1 MINKFITFSI
11 IAFLSLYVTP
21 ALGQPDPYN
30 GYSLQHFTDEDGL
43 PQNSINN
50 LLADNN
56 GFLWLAAQVGM
67 IRFNGNSFKLFSTG
81 DKPLLESN
89 VVFLGKKHTGDI
101 FFKTAEENL
110 YCYPDG
116 NCHSLKLVNS
126 PTMRGPTL
134 LNHQNQLFDFTH
146 FLNDTQ
152 SGIPPAGIKA
162 IFNYLFDHNDNFY
175 VIDSTHIY
183 LIYSDS
189 LYYYDNKSLLK
200 ISGLPGSVPGYLT
213 LNGKFY
219 ILKDDSVLK
228 IYDNGR
234 LINEGG
240 IIGGDLEKDVRQ
252 LKLQGSPFHLFP
264 GNAIHYLVNN
274 RLYRITA
281 RVDGMLNAQFLLD
294 LGFCSHITGVEY
306 KQESDLLLI
315 ATGTEGF
322 YILRKSGFRPTALQ
336 GPLKSFLSQYLFG
349 PMALHDGKEILT
361 NKFIFNENG
370 AFNILK
376 DPIPAR
382 QKCLFI
388 DHKDNVWSSVFNLP
402 RKLTAAM
409 KVVKVYP
416 TVDGQIVDYQ
426 EDSEGN
432 LYCLTEHSL
441 YWLDTDSFRLLFNN
455 AQLGITGVNETFCE
469 TAPNLFW
476 IGNVDGLIEYDP
488 VQNKSKSVPE
498 LARAHIRCIYRC
510 KDRSIFLGTY
520 GEGYYYYRH
529 GRFFKMPLDK
539 NGFLVT
545 AHCFLEDK
553 ADNVWIPCNKGLF
566 KVPKADLDSWC
577 DSNSNQLFY
586 YYYGRQDGLNTNEFN
601 GGSNASGLI
610 THDGF
615 AAILSMKGMV
625 CFYPDSLKM
634 DFPKGPI
641 EITNIEIDGRSGIKT
656 KTIELPP
663 DYNSLLL
670 EISCPFL
677 GNRNN
682 LSLEYTLKGLNEG
695 WRQVPED
702 GIISLSRLGPGNY
715 MLRIRKVNG
724 FGKNN
729 YLYKECRIVV
739 IPYFYR
745 TTWFMLLAIFALLLL
760 LILLVQLWLKLIE
773 KRKEIRI
780 KAEKLKGTVVAL
792 EETVEKLQESKKA
805 LLQTSKVREKL
816 ISLVIHDL
824 RSPLRFLTMLASD
837 LHDNQDNFSREE
849 FRERSY
855 WIKKGT
861 HDIYNFSEDF
871 LLWVTSQKNNFTITK
886 RHFPI
891 KPLLQEI
898 YDFFKE
904 QVQQKGNS
912 IFFDARDD
920 LNIYSDPHILIT
932 IIRNLV
938 DNANKYTDRGRI
950 DINAYTEDAFVII
963 SVSDTG
969 KGMNSRQMEAFL
981 QNDNMD
987 DLKSGSQLGHKFI
1000 FDLTKRINGSVSI
1013 ESMEKV
1019 GTTVRLQFGIVEQ
1032 SLTPPS
1038 VSYTSPE

>member
-11 IAFLSLYVTP
+11 IVILSLSVPP
-21 ALGQPDPYN
+21 ALGQSDPYN
-30 GYSLQHFTDEDGL
+30 GYSLQHLTDEDGL

-50 LLADNN
+50 LLVDDN

-67 IRFNGNSFKLFSTG
+67 IRFNGSSFKLFSTG

-89 VVFLGKKHTGDI
+89 VDFLGKNHTGDI
-101 FFKTAEENL
+101 YFKTAEDNL

-116 NCHSLKLVNS
+116 NCHALKLVNS
-126 PTMRGPTL
+126 PAMKGPIL
-134 LNHQNQLFDFTH
+134 LNHQNQIFDFTH
-146 FLNDTQ
+146 FLKDSR
-152 SGIPPAGIKA
+152 SGVSPAVSKV
-162 IFNYLFDHNDNFY
+162 IFNDLFTHNDHFY

-183 LIYSDS
+183 LTYNDS

-200 ISGLPGSVPGYLT
+200 ISGVPGSMPNYMT
-213 LNGKFY
+213 LNGRFY

-228 IYDNGR
+228 VYNSGR
-234 LINEGG
+234 LVQESMT
-240 IIGGDLEKDVRQ
+240 IGGDLEKDVRQ
-252 LKLQGSPFHLFP
+252 LKLRGGLFHLFP
-264 GNAIHYLVNN
+264 GDAIHYMVNN
-274 RLYRITA
+274 RLYRITTD
-281 RVDGMLNAQFLLD
+281 RNGILNTRFLLD
-294 LGFCSHITGVEY
+294 LSFCTHISGVEY
-306 KQESDLLLI
+306 KRESDLLLI
-315 ATGTEGF
+315 ATGTEGV
-322 YILRKSGFRPTALQ
+322 YLLRKSGFRSTGMQ
-336 GPLKSFLSQYLFG
+336 GPLKDYLSQYLFG
-349 PMALHDGKEILT
+349 PIALHQDREILT
-361 NKFIFNENG
+361 NKFVFNENG

-376 DPIPAR
+376 NPIPAH

-388 DHKDNVWSSVFNLP
+388 DHRDNVWSSVFNLP
-402 RKLTAAM
+402 RRLTSDM
-409 KVVKVYP
+409 KVTKVYP
-416 TVDGQIVDYQ
+416 TVDGQIADYK
-426 EDSEGN
+426 EDAAGN
-432 LYCLTEHSL
+432 LYCLTEKSL
-441 YWLDTDSFRLLFNN
+441 YRLETDSFRLLFTGN
-455 AQLGITGVNETFCE
+455 QLGFTGTNETFCE
-469 TAPNLFW
+469 VAPELFW
-476 IGNVDGLIEYDP
+476 IGNVNGLIEYDP
-488 VQNKSKSVPE
+488 ARNQFRSIPE
-498 LARAHIRCIYRC
+498 LAKAHIRCISRC
-510 KDRSIFLGTY
+510 RDGSILLGTY
-520 GEGYYYYRH
+520 GEGYFYYRH
-529 GRFFKMPLDK
+529 GHFFKMPLDK

-553 ADNVWIPCNKGLF
+553 DDNVWIPCNKGLF
-566 KVPKADLDSWC
+566 KVPKADMDCWC
-577 DSNSNQLFY
+577 DSNSNNLIY

-601 GGSNASGLI
+601 GGYNTSGII
-610 THDGF
+610 TSDGF

-625 CFYPDSLKM
+625 CFYPDSLRT
-634 DFPKGPI
+634 DFPKGPVD
-641 EITNIEIDGRSGIKT
+641 ITNIEIDGRAGIKT
-656 KTIELPP
+656 KTIELPS

-670 EISCPFL
+670 EVSCPYL

-682 LSLEYTLKGLNEG
+682 LYLEYSLKGLNEE
-695 WRQVPED
+695 WRQVPEN
-702 GIISLSRLGPGNY
+702 GIISFSRLGPGNY
-715 MLRIRKVNG
+715 TLRVRKVNG

-739 IPYFYR
+739 IPHFYQ
-745 TTWFMLLAIFALLLL
+745 TTWFILLALFGLLLL

-837 LHDNQDNFSREE
+837 LHDNQEKFSNEE
-849 FRERSY
+849 LRERTY

-891 KPLLQEI
+891 SPLLQEI

-912 IFFDARDD
+912 IFYDSRED

-950 DINAYTEDAFVII
+950 DIKAYTEGEYII
-963 SVSDTG
+963 IAVSDTG
-969 KGMNSRQMEAFL
+969 KGMSPRQMEAFL

-987 DLKSGSQLGHKFI
+987 DLKSGSQLGHKFV

-1013 ESMEKV
+1013 ESKEQE
-1019 GTTVRLQFGIVEQ
+1019 GTTVKLRFEI
-1032 SLTPPS
+1032 TPPS